1 MERSTFMV
9 DRRGLSPDMDITIGV
24 LSLQGDVEEHIDA
37 LLAIKVEG
45 RGVKTPE
52 DLADIDGLIIPGGES
67 TTVGEMVGRFGL
79 TKPLEKRVAA
89 GMPVWGTC
97 MGMIVLAKKVQGS
110 LQPTLGLLSIEVK
123 RNAFGRQIESA
134 EVPLDITG
142 VEGKPFPGVF
152 IRAPWIES
160 AWDDAR
166 ILARLDGHGVMVRQ
180 KRILGTSFHPELTD
194 DRRVHRYFSE
204 MVAAAKRSA

>member
-1 MERSTFMV
+1 MKDEM
-9 DRRGLSPDMDITIGV
+9 TIGV
-24 LSLQGDVEEHIDA
+24 LSLQGDVEEHMDA
-37 LLAIKVEG
+37 LVALKIEPK
-45 RGVKTPE
+45 GVKTPE
-52 DLADIDGLIIPGGES
+52 DLDEVDGLIIPGGES
-67 TTVGEMVGRFGL
+67 TTVGEMLDRFGL
-79 TKPLEKRVAA
+79 AKPLERRVAA

-110 LQPTLGLLSIEVK
+110 TQPTLGLLSIEVK
-123 RNAFGRQIESA
+123 RNAFGRQVESA
-134 EVPLDITG
+134 EVPLSITG
-142 VEGKPFPGVF
+142 IEGKPFPGIF

-166 ILARLDGHGVMVRQ
+166 VLARLDGHGVMVRQ

>member
-1 MERSTFMV
+1 MKDEM
-9 DRRGLSPDMDITIGV
+9 TIGV
-24 LSLQGDVEEHIDA
+24 LSLQGDVEEHMDA
-37 LLAIKVEG
+37 LVALKIEPK
-45 RGVKTPE
+45 GVKTPE
-52 DLADIDGLIIPGGES
+52 DLDDVDGLIIPGGES
-67 TTVGEMVGRFGL
+67 TTVGEMIGRFGL
-79 TKPLEKRVAA
+79 AQPLEKRVAA

-110 LQPTLGLLSIEVK
+110 LQPTLGMLSIEVK

-134 EVPLDITG
+134 EVPLLITG
-142 VEGKPFPGVF
+142 IEGKPFPGVF

-166 ILARLDGHGVMVRQ
+166 VLARLDGHGVMVRQ
-180 KRILGTSFHPELTD
+180 KRILGTSFHPELTE

>member
-1 MERSTFMV
+1 MKDQT
-9 DRRGLSPDMDITIGV
+9 TIGV

-37 LLAIKVEG
+37 LLAAKVDA
-45 RGVKTPE
+45 RSVKTPE
-52 DLADIDGLIIPGGES
+52 DLAVVDGLIIPGGES
-67 TTVGEMVGRFGL
+67 TTVGEMLGRFGL
-79 TKPLEKRVAA
+79 SKPLHDRVKA

-110 LQPTLGLLSIEVK
+110 SQPTLGLLSIEVK

-134 EVPLDITG
+134 EFPLEIEG
-142 VEGKPFPGVF
+142 IGGKPFPGVF

-166 ILARLDGHGVMVRQ
+166 VMSRLDGKGVMVRQ
-180 KRILGTSFHPELTD
+180 GRILGTSFHPELTD
-194 DRRVHRYFSE
+194 DPRVHRFF
-204 MVAAAKRSA
+204 AAIVEDAKKGDSRKKPTS